1 MDKSVESKDQDH
13 NPKRSPFDE
22 LSREDLITKCKGLLV
37 IAQKAKQS
45 KSELQNEVEQYKT
58 QLLSCEKEI
67 KSRED
72 SIKTLQELVDSLT
85 EQKLT
90 FITEIDTA
98 QTKIRALNNKCN
110 VYEDELNKLKTE
122 INVKDQNLTS
132 TSQQL
137 SDFDSKI
144 ISLERQNTRLL
155 EENEQLINQL
165 TELEARTEEF
175 NKIGLQQQEQ
185 LKMLEERVR
194 NDEICQNKIIES
206 NYSKKNVIREE
217 TSEGNETNIK
227 EYELKIEELKTL
239 YEQEKSKKEKC
250 NIKLRSYKDKILKCA
265 TCIHQLKNS
274 RFILA
279 KTVKEYSESIPK
291 WQNEIIKA
299 SNALDAQIKVLHD
312 ENISLKEKLNEKE
325 NTVASICH
333 QKNSLNDEILKLN
346 GQINELKSELT
357 ELQTSLTESK
367 ILNNNLVEENNDLK
381 LKEVQ
386 FNNQLEENRLC
397 KEKINNLSSQL
408 CELTAKCTELE
419 KINKELKGDRS
430 RQQDNHEHK
439 EVLEQF
445 KLQIRALES
454 EKATLV
460 KEKLNVKDNLAELEN
475 ANKNLS
481 DTVDLMNSQLTEL
494 RSQLENVTSEYE
506 RNKREFSINKEQ
518 LEKQIMTEK
527 SSIKEQYEKLKREY
541 DNLQDLNGL
550 LQEEV
555 ETLKLSLEQ
564 PKDDADN
571 SSDLNVSLQADI
583 VKLETKLSAYKQEN
597 SSLLSE
603 VKESRNKIKE
613 YDRIVAECEEMKT
626 KLVGYKSENAELLN
640 EMKEINQVLKER
652 GEAIS
657 KLQKAVTEMEKLIE
671 TLEKDRDSVKEENE
685 DLHKKIDLLENDLK
699 SAQCIQSDSTGHENE
714 KENLR
719 TTVEER
725 DAMIA
730 SLKEEIEKLKLQSSS
745 VDLPN
750 EDMSTSTISRAEEH
764 TRMRDLDESF
774 EDRYTKLRMFALK
787 LKMKLNETTSQLQSS
802 EQEKANLK
810 KMLADNN
817 MNQQSQDTVD
827 EKENGVAELESQ
839 VKKLSRDLENSE
851 KVNKKITALE
861 AELAAKSQ
869 QLDCEIEHH
878 KATKEQLEK
887 ALKDVKKKK
896 VLSLEMEDYER
907 SLKELTTKM
916 EEKKKKIVQMES
928 TIDNQEGTITSMQT
942 QIKLLQ
948 EQIKTEENQCR
959 LLKEELQQAVADSKD
974 KDQLLSTN
982 KDIITKL
989 MQDIEDEKRK
999 NEEADME
1006 MTSALSEKEKVI
1018 IHLSEEKI
1026 ELGSKMKKLEFK
1038 FCDIEERLRI
1048 TNIELADLKTEYA
1061 SYKVRAQAVLRQNQ
1075 TVDHSQEEQFK
1086 EEAAALR
1093 AQIETLNQKMAAL
1106 QEQLSVASAEAEAG
1120 RKRAADSTAELS
1132 RSQQRNAR
1140 LHTDLTRLSQQL
1152 DTERAQHKLQ
1162 ISTLTQCYK
1171 TQISDLESKHQKET
1185 DNLKKQLSLLQENVK
1200 SGNSNEPSQSD
1211 KYLLPVISKEE
1222 GSDNEMDINVS
1233 LIPRE
1238 EGEGSESA
1246 PSPPLSKSMLSS
1258 GRRSPVPLDRL
1269 LEEGVPDNDS
1279 LDTSS
1284 LALTIEQEVVDLR
1297 RKVQAQQERVKHVT
1311 VLLSESERERARLSQ
1326 LSELLKGELRRAR
1339 PPASAAHN
1347 TQYMKNVTLKFLTLP
1362 PGDERCR
1369 LVPVLQKILTLSTDE
1384 TQKIQ
1389 AVAKGQDPNPG
1400 KGWGSYLPWPGGK

>member
-1 MDKSVESKDQDH
+1 MDKSVESKDQDR
-13 NPKRSPFDE
+13 NPKKSPFEE

-45 KSELQNEVEQYKT
+45 KSELQNEVEQYKN

-67 KSRED
+67 KSKED

-98 QTKIRALNNKCN
+98 QSKIRTLNNKCN
-110 VYEDELNKLKTE
+110 IYEDELNKLKTE

-132 TSQQL
+132 ASQQL

-144 ISLERQNTRLL
+144 ISLKRQNTRLL

-185 LKMLEERVR
+185 LKMLEERVK
-194 NDEICQNKIIES
+194 NDEIRQNEIIES
-206 NYSKKNVIREE
+206 SFSKKEVISEE
-217 TSEGNETNIK
+217 TTAGNETIK
-227 EYELKIEELKTL
+227 EYEVKIEELKTL

-325 NTVASICH
+325 NTVSSMSH
-333 QKNSLNDEILKLN
+333 QTNSLNDEILKLN
-346 GQINELKSELT
+346 GEVNELKSQLT
-357 ELQTSLTESK
+357 ELQTSLTESEMT
-367 ILNNNLVEENNDLK
+367 NNNLVEENNDLK
-381 LKEVQ
+381 LKEVE

-397 KEKINNLSSQL
+397 KEKINDLSNQL
-408 CELTAKCTELE
+408 YEVTAKCTELD
-419 KINKELKGDRS
+419 KINKELKENRS
-430 RQQDNHEHK
+430 RQQDNHDDK

-481 DTVDLMNSQLTEL
+481 DTVNQMNSQLLEL

-506 RNKREFSINKEQ
+506 RTKKEFSINKEQ

-527 SSIKEQYEKLKREY
+527 SSIKEQYDKLKREY

-564 PKDDADN
+564 PKDDTDN
-571 SSDLNVSLQADI
+571 LSDLNVSLQADI

-671 TLEKDRDSVKEENE
+671 TLEKDRDSVKQENE
-685 DLHKKIDLLENDLK
+685 DLLKKIDLLEKDLK
-699 SAQCIQSDSTGHENE
+699 SAQCVQIDSTGNDNE
-714 KENLR
+714 KENLLK
-719 TTVEER
+719 TVEER
-725 DAMIA
+725 DAMIT

-817 MNQQSQDTVD
+817 INKQAEDAVD
-827 EKENGVAELESQ
+827 GKENGVADLELQ

-869 QLDCEIEHH
+869 QLESEIEHH

-959 LLKEELQQAVADSKD
+959 LLKEELQQSVAESKD

-982 KDIITKL
+982 KDIISKL

-1038 FCDIEERLRI
+1038 CSDIEEKLRI

-1093 AQIETLNQKMAAL
+1093 AQIETLNQKMATL
-1106 QEQLSVASAEAEAG
+1106 QDQLSVASAEAEAG

-1140 LHTDLTRLSQQL
+1140 LHSDLTRLSQQL

-1171 TQISDLESKHQKET
+1171 TQISDIESKHQKET
-1185 DNLKKQLSLLQENVK
+1185 DNLKKQLSVLQENVK

-1258 GRRSPVPLDRL
+1258 GRRSPVPLERL

-1369 LVPVLQKILTLSTDE
+1369 LVPVLQKILTLSSDE